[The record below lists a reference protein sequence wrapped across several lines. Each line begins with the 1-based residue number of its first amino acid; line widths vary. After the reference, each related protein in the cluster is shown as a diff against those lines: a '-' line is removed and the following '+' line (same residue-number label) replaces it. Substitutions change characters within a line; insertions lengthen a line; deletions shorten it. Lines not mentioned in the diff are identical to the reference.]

1 MKFKDLD
8 EVKRLVASIAFL
20 KREIEE
26 MSRDISEIKV
36 NGTSFLVDLDTA
48 RDMIQKG
55 IDALHKRLEALGVEV

>member
-8 EVKRLVASIAFL
+8 EVKRLVSSIAFL

-26 MSRDISEIKV
+26 QSRDINEIKV